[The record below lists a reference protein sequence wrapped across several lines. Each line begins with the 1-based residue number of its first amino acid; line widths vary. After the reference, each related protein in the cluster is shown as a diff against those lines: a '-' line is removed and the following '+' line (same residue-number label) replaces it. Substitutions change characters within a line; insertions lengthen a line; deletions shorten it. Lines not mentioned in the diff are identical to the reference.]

1 MRNRPLLQ
9 LAVIGVVAA
18 IVGTGLALLVD
29 WFPTQ
34 GSEEASQIDTLY
46 DVLLAVSMPIF
57 VLVMTVA
64 IYSVVKFRA
73 RPGDTGDGPPIHGNT
88 KLEII
93 WVTIPF
99 LLVTSLAVYGWIVLE
114 DIEEPSSDALV
125 VEVTGEQF
133 TWSFAYPD
141 EGGGE
146 PVRSNELMLPLDRQ
160 VDFKIN
166 TEDVI
171 HSFWVPAFRLKSD
184 TVPGITTE
192 IRVTPSE
199 EGTYDVVCAE
209 LCGIGHS
216 TMRQSVTVLPA
227 EEFDGWLADE
237 QRALAAEG
245 GGEAEIPE
253 DQSPSGVA
261 AQEPAPAPADGG
273 GAEADQGG
281 AKQEGGPAGGGREA
295 AASGAEEGKPGSGDE
310 AGGGPGGSPSGGS
323 AGESSGGGDRR
334 RG

>member
-1 MRNRPLLQ
+1 MPRPPPAASAMRDRPLLQ

-18 IVGTGLALLVD
+18 LVGVGLGLLVD

-34 GSEEASQIDTLY
+34 GSEEAEQIDTLY
-46 DVLLAVSMPIF
+46 DVLLAASIPIF

-73 RPGDTGDGPPIHGNT
+73 RPGDTRDGPPIHGNT
-88 KLEII
+88 MLEIV
-93 WVTIPF
+93 WVTVPF
-99 LLVTSLAVYGWIVLE
+99 LLVTALAVYGWIVLE
-114 DIEEPSSDALV
+114 DIEEARADALV

-141 EGGGE
+141 EEGGP
-146 PVRSNELMLPLDRQ
+146 PVRSSELMLPVDRQ

-227 EEFDGWLADE
+227 DEFDGWLADE
-237 QRALAAEG
+237 QRALAAAG
-245 GGEAEIPE
+245 GGEAEVPE

-261 AQEPAPAPADGG
+261 AQEPAPAPAGGEGGGETGQG
-273 GAEADQGG
+273 GAEQEGGSQGGADQKPSSEGDQGG
-281 AKQEGGPAGGGREA
+281 GSGGQSGADGGRR
-295 AASGAEEGKPGSGDE
+295 
-310 AGGGPGGSPSGGS
+310 GG
-323 AGESSGGGDRR
+323 
-334 RG
+334 

>member
-1 MRNRPLLQ
+1 MRDRPLLQ

-18 IVGTGLALLVD
+18 IAGVGLGLLVD

-34 GSEEASQIDTLY
+34 GSEEAEKIDTLY
-46 DVLLAVSMPIF
+46 DVLLAASIPIF

-73 RPGDTGDGPPIHGNT
+73 RPGDTGDGAPIHGNT
-88 KLEII
+88 KLEIV
-93 WVTIPF
+93 WVTVPF
-99 LLVTSLAVYGWIVLE
+99 LLVTALAVYGWVVLE
-114 DIEEPSSDALV
+114 DIEEPRSDALV

-133 TWSFAYPD
+133 TWSFAYP
-141 EGGGE
+141 EEEGGE
-146 PVRSNELMLPLDRQ
+146 PVRSNELMLPIDRQ

-166 TEDVI
+166 TADVI

-192 IRVTPSE
+192 IRVTPSQ

-227 EEFDGWLADE
+227 DEFDGWLADE
-237 QRALAAEG
+237 QQALAAAG
-245 GGEAEIPE
+245 GGEAEVPE

-261 AQEPAPAPADGG
+261 AQEPAPAPAGGEGAGSQGG
-273 GAEADQGG
+273 GGNDE
-281 AKQEGGPAGGGREA
+281 
-295 AASGAEEGKPGSGDE
+295 KPGSDGGQ
-310 AGGGPGGSPSGGS
+310 GGGSGGQS
-323 AGESSGGGDRR
+323 GSDGGRSGG
-334 RG
+334 

>member
-1 MRNRPLLQ
+1 MRDRPLLQ
-9 LAVIGVVAA
+9 LAVIGTVAA
-18 IVGTGLALLVD
+18 VVGVGLGLLVD

-34 GSEEASQIDTLY
+34 GSEEAEQIDTLY
-46 DVLLAVSMPIF
+46 DVLLAASIPIF

-73 RPGDTGDGPPIHGNT
+73 RPGDTDDGAPIHGNT
-88 KLEII
+88 KLEIV
-93 WVTIPF
+93 WVTVPF
-99 LLVTSLAVYGWIVLE
+99 LLVTALAVYGWIVLE
-114 DIEEPSSDALV
+114 DIEEARSDALV

-141 EGGGE
+141 EEGSQ
-146 PVRSNELMLPLDRQ
+146 PVRSNELMLPVDRQ

-227 EEFDGWLADE
+227 DEFDGWLADE
-237 QRALAAEG
+237 QQALAAAG
-245 GGEAEIPE
+245 GGEAEVPE

-261 AQEPAPAPADGG
+261 AQDPAPAPAGGEGG
-273 GAEADQGG
+273 GGTGQGGPEEEGGSQGGAGDQKPGSEGDQGG
-281 AKQEGGPAGGGREA
+281 GTGGQSGADGGRR
-295 AASGAEEGKPGSGDE
+295 
-310 AGGGPGGSPSGGS
+310 GG
-323 AGESSGGGDRR
+323 
-334 RG
+334 